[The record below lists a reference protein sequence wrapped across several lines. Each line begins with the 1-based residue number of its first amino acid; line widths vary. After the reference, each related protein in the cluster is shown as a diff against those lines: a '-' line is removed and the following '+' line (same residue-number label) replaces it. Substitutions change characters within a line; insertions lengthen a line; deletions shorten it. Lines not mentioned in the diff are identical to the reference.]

1 MPKQPIELMFGV
13 YRRELLARMLLRPD
27 EKFHVRELARLTGYS
42 PGSIHREMKAMA
54 ESGLLLRE
62 HVGNQVLY
70 QANKACPIYE
80 DLASIFRK
88 TLGLVNVLQGALQSI
103 ENVIEIALVFGS
115 MASGKQK
122 EFSDIDILILG
133 DLSLVEVVKALAP
146 IQAELGREV
155 NPVVMAPEK
164 FTTMLVKL
172 DRFAMRVLDEPKLF
186 VKGNENEFRKLVTN
200 REAG

>member
-1 MPKQPIELMFGV
+1 MFGV
-13 YRRELLARMLLRPD
+13 YRRELLARVLLRPD
-27 EKFHVRELARLTGYS
+27 EKFHVRELARLTGFS

-80 DLASIFRK
+80 DLACIFRK

-103 ENVIEIALVFGS
+103 ENAIEIALVFGS

-172 DRFAMRVLDEPKLF
+172 DRFAMRILDEPKLF
-186 VKGNENEFRKLVTN
+186 VKGNENEFGKLVTN

>member
-13 YRRELLARMLLRPD
+13 YRRELLARVLLRPD
-27 EKFHVRELARLTGYS
+27 EKFHVRELARLTGFS
-42 PGSIHREMKAMA
+42 PGSIHREMKTMA

-62 HVGNQVLY
+62 PVGNQVLY

-80 DLASIFRK
+80 NLASIFRK
-88 TLGLVNVLQGALQSI
+88 TLGLVNVLQSALQSI
-103 ENVIEIALVFGS
+103 ETAIEFALVFGS
-115 MASGKQK
+115 MASGKQT

-133 DLSLVEVVKALAP
+133 DLSLIEVVKALAP
-146 IQAELGREV
+146 MQAELGREV
-155 NPVVMAPEK
+155 NPVVMAPGK

-172 DRFAMRVLDEPKLF
+172 DRFATRVLDEPKLF
-186 VKGNENEFRKLVTN
+186 VKGNESEFGKLVTN

>member
-1 MPKQPIELMFGV
+1 MFGV